1 MMEAQINAKVP
12 MLSRHHVALH
22 LAHRWFAFLEA
33 PGGDLDTHLT
43 MFHPQVRLS
52 GSRGNHL
59 FARDHESLKAWFAAV
74 PDEISS
80 HHIVHSTYS
89 TVIDDN
95 SDSDGL
101 LNMVV
106 AYQSPVESG
115 VHGSIIS
122 YQTRIEFTPDG
133 ARFITLD
140 KTPILGN
147 TRTDYET
154 SWATNRVLTLV
165 HATLGGI
172 AVSDG
177 QLHAA
182 LGGHVHQVFAHTTAP
197 EASSAYEA
205 LVTSSSGNP
214 AGTRVLRLKLTD
226 DGKATMPTI
235 EQIEVLILNGPEHV
249 DGAPLKGRDIRMQ

>member
-1 MMEAQINAKVP
+1 MSQALINAKTP
-12 MLSRHHVALH
+12 MLNQHHVALH

-33 PGGDLDTHLT
+33 PGGDLDTHLKL
-43 MFHPQVRLS
+43 FHPHVRLS
-52 GSRGNHL
+52 GSRGSHL

-89 TVIDDN
+89 TANDG
-95 SDSDGL
+95 SGEGL

-106 AYQSPVESG
+106 AYQATVESG

-122 YQTRIEFTPDG
+122 YQTRIEFTPGG

-140 KTPILGN
+140 KTPILPN
-147 TRTDYET
+147 TKLDYET
-154 SWATNRVLTLV
+154 SWSTNRVLALV
-165 HATLGGI
+165 YATLAGI
-172 AVSDG
+172 TVSDG
-177 QLHAA
+177 KLRAA
-182 LGGHVHQVFAHTTAP
+182 LGGGVHQVFVHTTAP

-214 AGTRVLRLKLTD
+214 AATQAVRLKLTD
-226 DGKATMPTI
+226 DVMATMPTI
-235 EQIEVLILNGPEHV
+235 EQIEVLT
-249 DGAPLKGRDIRMQ
+249 LK